1 MNSPFFNI
9 NNMNKYYI
17 YITIIMSILIDVN
30 NIYYINISF
39 FLKI

>member
-9 NNMNKYYI
+9 NNMNKYL